1 MHAGNDDS
9 GALWLTSSLRFP
21 QVFAAAQLETLQQ
34 RLSRQEPSQ
43 APFLLQALVT
53 APNLVDG
60 DPTPRLLTL
69 ATLLVQGA
77 RLNGSAKAAA
87 VAANVLQDAM
97 LVSVCRGFH
106 TEEGA
111 ATPTQPTTPSVAN
124 SHSTCVSVDVC
135 VTIPRRRMPPRHM
148 DSVLPIIECCYTLR
162 ATSGDAPFAVALPVE
177 ASWEQPLHPQC
188 LCVCMS
194 ASSMAVSAS

>member
-9 GALWLTSSLRFP
+9 GGLWLTSSLRFP

-34 RLSRQEPSQ
+34 RLSRREPSQ
-43 APFLLQALVT
+43 PPFLLQALVT

-77 RLNGSAKAAA
+77 KLNGSAKAAA
-87 VAANVLQDAM
+87 VAANVIQDAM

-111 ATPTQPTTPSVAN
+111 VTPTQSTTPGLAT
-124 SHSTCVSVDVC
+124 SHSSC
-135 VTIPRRRMPPRHM
+135 
-148 DSVLPIIECCYTLR
+148 
-162 ATSGDAPFAVALPVE
+162 VALYVY
-177 ASWEQPLHPQC
+177 
-188 LCVCMS
+188 VM
-194 ASSMAVSAS
+194 